1 MKKQCSGELGEQIVG
16 QWLESQGYVIRNY
29 RWRCRWGEIDIIAEE
44 PTSNTL
50 VFVEVKTRKAL
61 SNNWDE
67 GGLTAVSVAKQK
79 KIYQT
84 AQLFLA
90 QYPNLADLYCRFDVA
105 LVGYQQDKDQ
115 VKLIIKD
122 YIENAFEAVE

>member
-1 MKKQCSGELGEQIVG
+1 MKKPSSGELGEKIVG

-29 RWRCRWGEIDIIAEE
+29 RWRCRWGEIDIIAEDR
-44 PTSNTL
+44 TNNTL
-50 VFVEVKTRKAL
+50 VFVEVKTRQYS

-67 GGLTAVSVAKQK
+67 GGLTAVSLAKQK

-90 QYPNLADLYCRFDVA
+90 QYPELADFYCRFDVA
-105 LVGYQQDKDQ
+105 LVAYKQDKDK

-122 YIENAFEAVE
+122 YLKNAFEAVE